1 MEHIIQIAVSC
12 DDERIV
18 RLAEESAANQLVK
31 KVVDHYE
38 GNRRGYYSRRSV
50 EEMIADNATQKVV
63 DQVVRIHLDRIA
75 DKVAERLSRSKAF
88 REKVAAGISDRVEEA
103 RDAD

>member
-12 DDERIV
+12 DDESIV

-31 KVVDHYE
+31 KVMDHYE
-38 GNRRGYYSRRSV
+38 GSRRGYYSGRSV
-50 EEMIADNATQKVV
+50 EKMIADNATQQVV

-75 DKVAERLSRSKAF
+75 DKAAERLSRSKAF
-88 REKVAAGISDRVEEA
+88 RDKVAAAVADRMEEA